1 MAVTVKSRNWLGIAV
16 ASALLMVGL
25 LTLVMI
31 GALNTGPAG
40 LIVGM
45 LLAALP
51 VPFYLALALSVDRY
65 EKEPMW
71 MLGLAFLWGATGA
84 VFIAF
89 ILNSINSA
97 FFGAIGGQDA
107 AAFGGSVIS
116 APLVEE
122 TSKALALFLFFFWKK
137 DEFDGV
143 LDGIVYAGMVGLGF
157 AMTENVSYYGQA
169 LASGG
174 LAGTVMVRG
183 VLAPFS
189 HPLFTAM
196 TGVGLGI
203 ARETTKRQLRLVA
216 PLAGLCLAMAL
227 HGTWN
232 LSASFGAAFLG
243 VYFLVMV
250 PTFFALLG
258 IVLYAQARERRIIRA
273 NLLPYVQTG
282 HLSPAEVQSLC
293 AFGGRAKTLWAAT
306 AAGGMKG
313 YKREACFQQAAS
325 ELAFHRWR
333 TERGITRGTGEYVTV
348 EAEYLRVIATSRAS
362 APPAAAPYGA
372 GA

>member
-1 MAVTVKSRNWLGIAV
+1 MPAATSPRVWFRIAIAV
-16 ASALLMVGL
+16 ALAGLGL

-31 GALNTGPAG
+31 GALNTGLGG
-40 LIVGM
+40 LIAGM
-45 LLAALP
+45 VLAAIP
-51 VPFYLALALSVDRY
+51 VPFYVALALSVDRY
-65 EKEPMW
+65 EKEPLW
-71 MLGLAFLWGATGA
+71 MLGMAFLWGASGA

-89 ILNSINSA
+89 ILNSVNSA
-97 FFGAIGGQDA
+97 IFGAVGGSNA

-122 TSKALALFLFFFWKK
+122 TAKALALLVFFVWKK

-143 LDGIVYAGMVGLGF
+143 LDGVVYAGMVGLGF

-174 LAGTVMVRG
+174 LVGTVFVRG

-203 ARETTKRQLRLVA
+203 ARETTKRPLKLIA
-216 PLAGLCLAMAL
+216 PLAGLALAMAL

-232 LSASFGAAFLG
+232 LSASVGSAFLP
-243 VYFLVMV
+243 VYAMVMMPAMIALV
-250 PTFFALLG
+250 G

-273 NLLPYVQTG
+273 HLAPYVQSG
-282 HLSPAEVQSLC
+282 HLSPAEHQALTV
-293 AFGGRAKTLWAAT
+293 FGGRMKALYAAMT
-306 AAGGMKG
+306 AGGLAG
-313 YKREACFQQAAS
+313 YRREGRFQQAAS
-325 ELAFHRWR
+325 ELAFLRWR
-333 TERGITRGTGEYVTV
+333 TERGVTQAGAEYVTV
-348 EAEYLRVIATSRAS
+348 EAEYLRVLAESRA
-362 APPAAAPYGA
+362 AQPFAYA
-372 GA
+372 

>member
-1 MAVTVKSRNWLGIAV
+1 MAASKKNWLFIAIAV
-16 ASALLMVGL
+16 ALCAVGL
-25 LTLVMI
+25 LTLMMI

-45 LLAALP
+45 LLAVLP

-65 EKEPMW
+65 EKEPMS
-71 MLGLAFLWGATGA
+71 LLALAFLWGATGA
-84 VFIAF
+84 VFISF

-97 FFGAIGGQDA
+97 LFGAIGGQGA

-116 APLVEE
+116 APVVEE
-122 TSKALALFLFFFWKK
+122 TSKAIALLAFFFWKK

-143 LDGIVYAGMVGLGF
+143 LDGVVYAGMVGLGF

-169 LASGG
+169 LA
-174 LAGTVMVRG
+174 AGSLPGTIFVRG

-203 ARETTKRQLRLVA
+203 ARETTKRSLKLIA
-216 PLAGLCLAMAL
+216 PLVGLCLAMFL

-232 LSASFGAAFLG
+232 LSASVGAAFLP
-243 VYFLVMV
+243 VYLMVMV
-250 PTFFALLG
+250 PAMLALVG

-273 NLLPYVQTG
+273 HLSPYVQTG
-282 HLSPAEVQSLC
+282 HLFPAELQTLC
-293 AFGGRAKTLWAAT
+293 VFGGRMKTLYVAFSKEGM
-306 AAGGMKG
+306 AG
-313 YKREACFQQAAS
+313 YRREACFQQAAS

-333 TERGITRGTGEYVTV
+333 TERGITRGTTEYVTV
-348 EAEYLRVIATSRAS
+348 EAEYLRVIADSRAPVYGGYPAS
-362 APPAAAPYGA
+362 A
-372 GA
+372 

>member
-1 MAVTVKSRNWLGIAV
+1 MPVAHSPKVWLRIAIAV
-16 ASALLMVGL
+16 ALFGLGL

-31 GALNTGPAG
+31 GALNTGMGG
-40 LIVGM
+40 LIAGM
-45 LLAALP
+45 VLAAIP
-51 VPFYLALALSVDRY
+51 VPFYVALALSVDRY
-65 EKEPMW
+65 EKEPLW
-71 MLGLAFLWGATGA
+71 MLGMAFLWGASGA

-97 FFGAIGGQDA
+97 IFGAVGGSGA

-122 TSKALALFLFFFWKK
+122 TAKALALLVFFFWKK

-143 LDGIVYAGMVGLGF
+143 LDGVVYAGMVGLGF

-169 LASGG
+169 LAGGG
-174 LAGTVMVRG
+174 LAGTWFVRG

-203 ARETTKRQLRLVA
+203 ARETTKRPLRMIA
-216 PLAGLCLAMAL
+216 PLAGLALAMAL

-232 LSASFGAAFLG
+232 LSASVGAAFLP
-243 VYFLVMV
+243 VYVMVMV
-250 PTFFALLG
+250 PAMAALLG
-258 IVLYAQARERRIIRA
+258 VVLFAQARERRIIRA
-273 NLLPYVQTG
+273 HLTPYVQTG
-282 HLSPAEVQSLC
+282 HLSPAELQALC
-293 AFGGRAKTLWAAT
+293 GFGGRMKTLFAALQ
-306 AAGGMKG
+306 AGGMAG
-313 YKREACFQQAAS
+313 YRREARFHQAAS

-333 TERGITRGTGEYVTV
+333 TERGVTAGGAEYVAV
-348 EAEYLRVIATSRAS
+348 EAEYLQVIAESRAPRV
-362 APPAAAPYGA
+362 AYA
-372 GA
+372 

>member
-1 MAVTVKSRNWLGIAV
+1 MAIRPASKKNWLYIAV
-16 ASALLMVGL
+16 AAALCAVGL
-25 LTLVMI
+25 LTLLMI

-45 LLAALP
+45 LVAVLP

-65 EKEPMW
+65 EKEPMG
-71 MLGLAFLWGATGA
+71 MLALAFLWGAAGA
-84 VFIAF
+84 VFISF

-97 FFGAIGGQDA
+97 FFGALGGQGA

-116 APLVEE
+116 APVVEE
-122 TSKALALFLFFFWKK
+122 TSKALALLAFFIWKK

-143 LDGIVYAGMVGLGF
+143 LDGVVYAAMVGLGF

-169 LASGG
+169 LMHGS
-174 LAGTVMVRG
+174 LVGTMFVRG

-203 ARETTKRQLRLVA
+203 ARETTKRPLKLLA
-216 PLAGLCLAMAL
+216 PLAGLSLAMFL

-232 LSASFGAAFLG
+232 LSAGIGGGAFLP
-243 VYFLVMV
+243 VYILVMV
-250 PTFFALLG
+250 PAMLALVG

-273 NLLPYVQTG
+273 HLTPYVQTG
-282 HLSPAEVQSLC
+282 HLSPAELQVLC
-293 AFGGRAKTLWAAT
+293 VFGGRMKTLYASFS
-306 AAGGMKG
+306 AGGLAG
-313 YKREACFQQAAS
+313 YRRESAFQQAAS

-333 TERGITRGTGEYVTV
+333 TERGITRGTSEYVAV
-348 EAEYLRVIATSRAS
+348 EAEYLRVLAESRAS
-362 APPAAAPYGA
+362 VYGGVPA

>member
-1 MAVTVKSRNWLGIAV
+1 MAVRSTSKNWLFIAL
-16 ASALLMVGL
+16 SIALCVVGL
-25 LTLVMI
+25 LTLMMI
-31 GALNTGPAG
+31 GALNTGLGG

-51 VPFYLALALSVDRY
+51 VPFYMALALSVDRY
-65 EKEPMW
+65 EKEPMS
-71 MLGLAFLWGATGA
+71 MLALAFLWGATGA
-84 VFIAF
+84 VFISF

-97 FFGAIGGQDA
+97 LFGAIGGDGA
-107 AAFGGSVIS
+107 AALGGSVIS
-116 APLVEE
+116 APVVEE
-122 TSKALALFLFFFWKK
+122 TAKAIALLAFFIWKK

-169 LASGG
+169 LASGSLG
-174 LAGTVMVRG
+174 GTLFVRG
-183 VLAPFS
+183 ILAPFS

-203 ARETTKRQLRLVA
+203 ARETTKRGLKMLA

-243 VYFLVMV
+243 VYVLVMV
-250 PTFFALLG
+250 PTFLALLG

-282 HLSPAEVQSLC
+282 HVSPAELQALC
-293 AFGGRAKTLWAAT
+293 VFGGRMKTLYAAAT
-306 AAGGMKG
+306 RGGMKE
-313 YKREACFQQAAS
+313 YRREACFQQAAS

-333 TERGITRGTGEYVTV
+333 TERGITRGTTEYVTV
-348 EAEYLRVIATSRAS
+348 EAEYLRVMAESRMQV
-362 APPAAAPYGA
+362 YGGYPA

>member
-1 MAVTVKSRNWLGIAV
+1 MAIAQSPKLWFRMAVFAALCALGV
-16 ASALLMVGL
+16 

-31 GALNTGPAG
+31 GALNTGMGG
-40 LIVGM
+40 LIVG
-45 LLAALP
+45 LILAAIP
-51 VPFYLALALSVDRY
+51 VPFYLAMALLVDRY

-71 MLGLAFLWGATGA
+71 MLAMAFLWGASGA

-97 FFGAIGGQDA
+97 FFGAFGGSDA

-122 TSKALALFLFFFWKK
+122 TAKAFALFLFFFWKK

-143 LDGIVYAGMVGLGF
+143 LDGVVYAAMVGLGF

-169 LASGG
+169 MAHGG
-174 LAGTVMVRG
+174 LVGTVFVRG
-183 VLAPFS
+183 ILAPFS

-203 ARETTKRQLRLVA
+203 ARETTKGSLRAIA
-216 PLAGLCLAMAL
+216 PLAGLAAAIAL

-232 LSASFGAAFLG
+232 LSAGMGGAFLP
-243 VYFLVMV
+243 VYILVMMPAMV
-250 PTFFALLG
+250 VLVA

-273 NLLPYVQTG
+273 HLTPYVQTG
-282 HLSPAEVQSLC
+282 HLSPAELQALC
-293 AFGGRAKTLWAAT
+293 GFGGRMKTLYGAMT
-306 AAGGMKG
+306 AGGVQG
-313 YKREACFQQAAS
+313 YRREARFQQAAS

-333 TERGITRGTGEYVTV
+333 TERGITRVGMEYVAV
-348 EAEYLRVIATSRAS
+348 EAEYLRVLADSRAP
-362 APPAAAPYGA
+362 APFAYA
-372 GA
+372 

>member
-1 MAVTVKSRNWLGIAV
+1 
-16 ASALLMVGL
+16 
-25 LTLVMI
+25 
-31 GALNTGPAG
+31 
-40 LIVGM
+40 
-45 LLAALP
+45 
-51 VPFYLALALSVDRY
+51 
-65 EKEPMW
+65 
-71 MLGLAFLWGATGA
+71 MLGMAFLWGAAGA
-84 VFIAF
+84 VFISF

-97 FFGAIGGQDA
+97 FFGAIGGDGA

-174 LAGTVMVRG
+174 LPGTVLIRG

-203 ARETTKRQLRLVA
+203 ARETTKRQLKLIA
-216 PLAGLCLAMAL
+216 PLAGLSLAMLL

-243 VYFLVMV
+243 VYMLVMV

-273 NLLPYVQTG
+273 NLTPYVQTG
-282 HLSPAEVQSLC
+282 HLSPAELQSLC
-293 AFGGRAKTLWAAT
+293 AFGGRMKTLYAAT
-306 AAGGMKG
+306 TAGGMAG
-313 YKREACFQQAAS
+313 YRREACFQQAAS

-333 TERGITRGTGEYVTV
+333 TERGITRGTGEYVEV
-348 EAEYLRVIATSRAS
+348 EAEYLRLIATSRAS
-362 APPAAAPYGA
+362 SAPAGAPYGGYGA

>member
-1 MAVTVKSRNWLGIAV
+1 MAASKKNWLGIAV
-16 ASALLMVGL
+16 ATALFAVGL
-25 LTLVMI
+25 LTLMMI
-31 GALNTGPAG
+31 GALNTGLGG

-51 VPFYLALALSVDRY
+51 VPFYLALALTVDRY
-65 EKEPMW
+65 EKEPIA

-84 VFIAF
+84 VFISF

-97 FFGAIGGQDA
+97 LFGAIGGQGA

-116 APLVEE
+116 APVVEE
-122 TSKALALFLFFFWKK
+122 TAKALALLAFFFWKK

-143 LDGIVYAGMVGLGF
+143 LDGVVYAGMVGLGF

-169 LASGG
+169 LA
-174 LAGTVMVRG
+174 AGSLPGTFFVRG

-203 ARETTKRQLRLVA
+203 ARETTKRGLKLVA
-216 PLAGLCLAMAL
+216 PLAGLALAMAL

-243 VYFLVMV
+243 VYLVVMMPAFL
-250 PTFFALLG
+250 ALLG

-282 HLSPAEVQSLC
+282 HLSPAELQMLC
-293 AFGGRAKTLWAAT
+293 VFGGRLKTLYAAAT
-306 AAGGMKG
+306 AGGMRG
-313 YKREACFQQAAS
+313 YRREACFQQAAS

-333 TERGITRGTGEYVTV
+333 TERGITRGTTEYVTV
-348 EAEYLRVIATSRAS
+348 EAEYLRVIADSRA
-362 APPAAAPYGA
+362 PVYGGVPA

>member
-1 MAVTVKSRNWLGIAV
+1 
-16 ASALLMVGL
+16 
-25 LTLVMI
+25 MI
-31 GALNTGPAG
+31 GALNTGVGG

-65 EKEPMW
+65 EKEPMS
-71 MLGLAFLWGATGA
+71 MLMLAFLWGATGA
-84 VFIAF
+84 VFISF

-97 FFGAIGGQDA
+97 LFGAIGGQGA

-122 TSKALALFLFFFWKK
+122 TSKALALLAFFIWKK

-169 LASGG
+169 LA
-174 LAGTVMVRG
+174 AGSLPGTLFVRG

-203 ARETTKRQLRLVA
+203 ARETTKRPLKMLA

-243 VYFLVMV
+243 VYVLVMV
-250 PTFFALLG
+250 PTFLALLG

-282 HLSPAEVQSLC
+282 HLSPAELQTLC
-293 AFGGRAKTLWAAT
+293 AFGGRMKTLYAA
-306 AAGGMKG
+306 ASRGGMKE
-313 YKREACFQQAAS
+313 YRREACFQQAAS

-333 TERGITRGTGEYVTV
+333 TERGITRGTTEYVTV
-348 EAEYLRVIATSRAS
+348 EAEYLQLIATSRATT
-362 APPAAAPYGA
+362 APAGASYGGYGA